1 MILGAYSCALSCID
15 VFKWRR
21 LLPWGWMVEKFCLA
35 ATETLTKPAFCGL
48 IQKRET
54 VEKGDSVLGKGVE
67 VVW

>member
-1 MILGAYSCALSCID
+1 
-15 VFKWRR
+15 
-21 LLPWGWMVEKFCLA
+21 MVEKFCLA